1 MCLLITYPQLI
12 LPETTQ
18 DPPLAPNTTQGQTSP
33 VHTPLTTPAKSH
45 TLPPTQTRG
54 ATPVPTPDRIRE
66 GSKRL
71 ERLCREREQRL
82 EKIGRS
88 ETCLNELITR
98 QWDNTTDLKQE
109 MSVSGATSDSL
120 KSSVSLVLDRADT
133 SSYPLPLATP
143 GNLGTQS
150 QATLPFKKRLRPTHD
165 PLESTS
171 SYDMTPSEGDRPPI
185 RLSLSLKKTDTAES
199 APPSPLPV
207 SIPLSTLSRHSPVKL
222 VPKIKV
228 KTPNKRPISQPNHI
242 SIKKMKLSTDSVSDS
257 HAPLLVS
264 IPLHRVSLLPL
275 STLVSEHNSDVLDD
289 TSSLQ
294 DPFPE
299 VTSSQSM
306 EPEVREELLS
316 TPKSHKS
323 KQLKST
329 SERSRKS
336 STSPKKLWSVVSIP
350 LHKLDRKPV
359 HPSLRVESSLTS
371 EVSSIERVDIG
382 VGGHHEYL
390 CPMCKCGYDGSLM
403 ICCDGNC
410 TDTWYHGKCVG
421 IFQAPETDQ
430 IWFCPECR
438 SDQTISATERKKHK
452 KHKKHRK
459 YRQSHSEAVSDT
471 EQCSSPSLTQEA

>member
-1 MCLLITYPQLI
+1 MI
-12 LPETTQ
+12 LPETIQ
-18 DPPLAPNTTQGQTSP
+18 DPLLAPNTP
-33 VHTPLTTPAKSH
+33 LLHTPPTNTPPATTGESQ
-45 TLPPTQTRG
+45 TLLPTETHS

-71 ERLCREREQRL
+71 ERLRRESEQRL
-82 EKIGRS
+82 ERIGQS

-98 QWDNTTDLKQE
+98 QCDYTETRHE
-109 MSVSGATSDSL
+109 SVSETTSDGT
-120 KSSVSLVLDRADT
+120 KNSVRLVLDRADT
-133 SSYPLPLATP
+133 HGYPAPPTTP
-143 GNLGTQS
+143 CSDLGTQS
-150 QATLPFKKRLRPTHD
+150 QATLPFKKRLRPSHD

-171 SYDMTPSEGDRPPI
+171 SYDMTPNEGDRPTI

-199 APPSPLPV
+199 PPSPLSV
-207 SIPLSTLSRHSPVKL
+207 SIPLSTLSGHSPVKV

-228 KTPNKRPISQPNHI
+228 KTPNKRPTIPPNHI

-257 HAPLLVS
+257 HSAPLLVS
-264 IPLHRVSLLPL
+264 VPLSRVSLLPP
-275 STLVSEHNSDVLDD
+275 STLVAELSSDVLDD
-289 TSSLQ
+289 SSSLQ

-299 VTSSQSM
+299 VISSHLM
-306 EPEVREELLS
+306 EQEVREEFLS
-316 TPKSHKS
+316 TPKPHKS
-323 KQLKST
+323 KQIKST

-336 STSPKKLWSVVSIP
+336 STSPKKHWSVVSIP

-359 HPSLRVESSLTS
+359 HPALRVESSLTS

-390 CPMCKCGYDGSLM
+390 CPKCKNGYDGSLM

-421 IFQAPETDQ
+421 IFQAPVTDR
-430 IWFCPECR
+430 IWYCPECR
-438 SDQTISATERKKHK
+438 SNQTLTTTEHRKHK

-459 YRQSHSEAVSDT
+459 YRQSYSEAVSDT
-471 EQCSSPSLTQEA
+471 EQCSSPSLTQES